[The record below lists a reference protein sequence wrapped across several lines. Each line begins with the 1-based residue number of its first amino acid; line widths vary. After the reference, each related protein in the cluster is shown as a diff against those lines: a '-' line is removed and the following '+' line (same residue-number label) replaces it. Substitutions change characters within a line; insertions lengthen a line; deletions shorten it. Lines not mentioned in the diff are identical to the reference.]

1 MAVKKQHDETT
12 ETQATA
18 DRILAVAC
26 REIVESGANGI
37 KMESVARASGVS
49 RTLLHYH
56 FNTRDELIRSA
67 LRYADQQWWEAV
79 RESCERMPTGAKR
92 TERFLVLYVGG
103 APISVEMRSVWTEAW
118 KSMTQGIGLGPELRA
133 SYDRFIDSV
142 EGYLG
147 EGIADGSIPA
157 ALPVGDAALR
167 LTAITGGIA
176 EQVNLGIVGP
186 RVAARMIRDELDSLI
201 TAAAAS

>member
-1 MAVKKQHDETT
+1 MARQEQGDTT
-12 ETQATA
+12 EAGATA

-26 REIVESGANGI
+26 RQIVESGANGI
-37 KMESVARASGVS
+37 KMEAVARESGVS

-56 FNTRDELIRSA
+56 YNTRDELIRSA
-67 LRYADQQWWEAV
+67 LRFADEQWWTAV
-79 RESCERMPTGAKR
+79 QQSCRRMPTGAKR
-92 TERFLVLYVGG
+92 VERFLVLYVGG

-133 SYDRFIDSV
+133 SYDRFIEAV
-142 EGYLG
+142 REFLT

-157 ALPVGDAALR
+157 GLAAGDAALR

-186 RVAARMIRDELDSLI
+186 RVAARMIREELEALI
-201 TAAAAS
+201 AAAA